1 MPFIETVAKLLTN
14 TKDKIL
20 NMGRPPEK
28 EVSYAEITKP
38 KTKDTSE
45 EAIIQTPLIKEE
57 EKIEVLVQKVKVK
70 ETQEVEIVVSEET
83 IEEIPRTK
91 KSTTKKS
98 LASKATAKETTLSKK
113 DIKTALYHKDIT
125 KHYGEVDTELLT
137 LIVKNLGPSIY
148 RKNAELVSCGE
159 AKELDTVR
167 KNFLIKKLGLEES
180 REILDASIQE
190 VCQELKGV
198 RQKYRA
204 TFYYRLAQ
212 KFNKASALS

>member
-1 MPFIETVAKLLTN
+1 MPFIETVGKLLKN

-20 NMGRPPEK
+20 SIGKPSEK
-28 EVSYAEITKP
+28 EVSYAEITKS
-38 KTKDTSE
+38 KT
-45 EAIIQTPLIKEE
+45 QE
-57 EKIEVLVQKVKVK
+57 EKIEVPVKTEK
-70 ETQEVEIVVSEET
+70 QEVEVEVEVEEKQEPKVAVLEKAT
-83 IEEIPRTK
+83 EEKKVPKTK
-91 KSTTKKS
+91 KAST
-98 LASKATAKETTLSKK
+98 SKTTAKKTTISKK
-113 DIKTALYHKDIT
+113 DAKIALYHKDIT
-125 KHYGEVDTELLT
+125 KHYEEVDTDLLA

-159 AKELDTVR
+159 SKELDTVR

-180 REILDASIQE
+180 TEVLDAAIQE